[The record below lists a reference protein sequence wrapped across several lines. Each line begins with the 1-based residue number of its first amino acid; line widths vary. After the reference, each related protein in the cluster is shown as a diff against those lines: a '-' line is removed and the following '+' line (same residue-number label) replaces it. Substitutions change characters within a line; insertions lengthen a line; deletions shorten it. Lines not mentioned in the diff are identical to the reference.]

1 MGAGPNWNGGGTNPN
16 HEVNMVP
23 LIDVSLVLVVML
35 LLATPLAF
43 ESRIDVANA
52 SKTGQE
58 APKTDKSERIEIE
71 ILSAEQLRVNRIPV
85 TYAEL
90 GGVLTPLIANSADRG
105 VLITCQKDVPHGS
118 FVHVLD
124 VTKQCG
130 TAEISVI
137 ER

>member
-52 SKTGQE
+52 SRTGQT
-58 APKTDKSERIEIE
+58 AQKTDKSERVEIE
-71 ILSAEQLRVNRIPV
+71 IVSADQVRVNRNAV
-85 TYAEL
+85 AVADL
-90 GGVLTPLIANSADRG
+90 AGVLTPLVEASAERG
-105 VLITCQKDVPHGS
+105 VLISCGKDVPHGS
-118 FVHVLD
+118 FVRVLD
-124 VTKQCG
+124 ITKQCG

>member
-1 MGAGPNWNGGGTNPN
+1 MGANPNTFNGGASPN

-52 SKTGQE
+52 SRTAKQAE
-58 APKTDKSERIEIE
+58 KVDKSERVEITVISE
-71 ILSAEQLRVNRIPV
+71 DSVRVNRRIV
-85 TYAEL
+85 ARAQL
-90 GGVLTPLIANSADRG
+90 GESLTPLLETSAERG
-105 VLITCQKDVPHGS
+105 VRVACAPRVSHGA
-118 FVHVLD
+118 FVDVLD
-124 VTKQCG
+124 QAKMSGAVD
-130 TAEISVI
+130 ISVI